1 VNTTLIVTQIMT
13 GVVGGLVYV
22 LLALGLT
29 LIFGLMRVVNF
40 AHGAFYM
47 LGAYTAVVVVGLTG
61 SFWIALIVVPI
72 VVGAGG
78 LAVERGLIRPLYGRS
93 DYDPLLLTFGLSFV
107 LVELVKVVFGKLGK
121 PFSAPPVLADALV
134 LGSLYFPKYLAFM
147 GLAAIVVVVALWLFL
162 QRTDLGL
169 TIRAGTQDSIMVRAL
184 GVDFDRTRAI
194 VFALGIALGGLAGA
208 LNAPFAGVNPD
219 MGLQILI
226 FAFVTVVVGGLGSY
240 WGAVAGGLLI
250 GVVYSLTSLFFPQF
264 AQVAVFSL
272 MALVLLVRPTG
283 LLGSGG

>member
-1 VNTTLIVTQIMT
+1 MNTTLIVTQILT

-61 SFWIALIVVPI
+61 SFWLALIVVPI

-121 PFSAPPVLADALV
+121 PFSAPPALADALA
-134 LGSLYFPKYLAFM
+134 LGGLYFPKYLAFM

-283 LLGSGG
+283 LLGSAG

>member
-1 VNTTLIVTQIMT
+1 
-13 GVVGGLVYV
+13 
-22 LLALGLT
+22 
-29 LIFGLMRVVNF
+29 
-40 AHGAFYM
+40 
-47 LGAYTAVVVVGLTG
+47 
-61 SFWIALIVVPI
+61 
-72 VVGAGG
+72 
-78 LAVERGLIRPLYGRS
+78 
-93 DYDPLLLTFGLSFV
+93 
-107 LVELVKVVFGKLGK
+107 
-121 PFSAPPVLADALV
+121 VLADALV

-283 LLGSGG
+283 LLGSAG

>member
-1 VNTTLIVTQIMT
+1 MNTTLIVTQILT

-147 GLAAIVVVVALWLFL
+147 GLAAILEWTSTALARSSSLWVSLWVVWPVP
-162 QRTDLGL
+162 
-169 TIRAGTQDSIMVRAL
+169 S
-184 GVDFDRTRAI
+184 TRRS
-194 VFALGIALGGLAGA
+194 
-208 LNAPFAGVNPD
+208 P
-219 MGLQILI
+219 
-226 FAFVTVVVGGLGSY
+226 GSTRI
-240 WGAVAGGLLI
+240 WGCR
-250 GVVYSLTSLFFPQF
+250 S
-264 AQVAVFSL
+264 
-272 MALVLLVRPTG
+272 
-283 LLGSGG
+283 

>member
-1 VNTTLIVTQIMT
+1 MTATLITTQILT

-47 LGAYTAVVVVGLTG
+47 LGAYTAVAVVALTHNFWVALLLVPIIVGL
-61 SFWIALIVVPI
+61 
-72 VVGAGG
+72 GG
-78 LAVERGLIRPLYGRS
+78 VAVERGLIRPLYERS
-93 DYDPLLLTFGLSFV
+93 EYDSLLLTFGLSFV
-107 LVELVKVVFGKLGK
+107 LVELVKVVFGKLGQ
-121 PFSAPPVLADALV
+121 PFSAPPLLSGALSV
-134 LGSLYFPKYLAFM
+134 AGINFPKYLAFM
-147 GLAAIVVVVALWLFL
+147 GMAAIVAVVALYAFL

-184 GVDFDRTRAI
+184 GVDFARTRAI
-194 VFALGIALGGLAGA
+194 VFALGIALAGLAGV

-250 GVVYSLTSLFFPQF
+250 GVVYSLTSLFFPQL
-264 AQVAVFSL
+264 AQVAVFSM
-272 MALVLLVRPTG
+272 MALVLLVRPAG
-283 LLGSGG
+283 LFGSTT